1 MSRGVKLPGSNRAI
15 LFAILNA
22 GSARNPHVLH
32 VRSGSCALAESKL
45 PSPITPC

>member
-1 MSRGVKLPGSNRAI
+1 MRAARRGSVAN
-15 LFAILNA
+15 
-22 GSARNPHVLH
+22 NPHVLH